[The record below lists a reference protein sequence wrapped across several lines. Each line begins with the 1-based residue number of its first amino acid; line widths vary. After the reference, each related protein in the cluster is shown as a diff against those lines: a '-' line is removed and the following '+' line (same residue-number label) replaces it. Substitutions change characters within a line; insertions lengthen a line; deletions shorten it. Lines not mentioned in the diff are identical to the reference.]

1 MNLTYDDENDWDIVN
16 GLADESFDSIV
27 MVDYDEDDE
36 NETSSDLSSNKASYK
51 DILLRSIPAV
61 KSLDI
66 IHHPPLT
73 SKTKWQPKFVT
84 ISVPF
89 IHADRIYDSQS
100 TTMITDAED
109 DDEDLEIATQT
120 SLKLSTAITK
130 KRAISMLPLKIQA
143 KKDQRII
150 QKLIQRG

>member
-36 NETSSDLSSNKASYK
+36 NLSDLSSNKASYK
-51 DILLRSIPAV
+51 DILLRPIPPV

-66 IHHPPLT
+66 IHDRPLT
-73 SKTKWQPKFVT
+73 RKTNWQPKFVT

-89 IHADRIYDSQS
+89 IRADRIYGSQS
-100 TTMITDAED
+100 PTMITDTED
-109 DDEDLEIATQT
+109 DDEDLEMDPQT
-120 SLKLSTAITK
+120 FLKLSTAITK
-130 KRAISMLPLKIQA
+130 KRTISMLPPKIQA
-143 KKDQRII
+143 KKDQRIM
-150 QKLIQRG
+150 QKLTQRG

>member
-1 MNLTYDDENDWDIVN
+1 MNLTYDDENDWDLVN

-51 DILLRSIPAV
+51 DILLRPNSTV

-89 IHADRIYDSQS
+89 IRADRIYGSQS
-100 TTMITDAED
+100 ASMITDIED
-109 DDEDLEIATQT
+109 DDEDLEMDPQT
-120 SLKLSTAITK
+120 FLKLSTAITK
-130 KRAISMLPLKIQA
+130 KRTISMLPPKIQA
-143 KKDQRII
+143 KKNQRIM

>member
-27 MVDYDEDDE
+27 MVDYDEDDDE
-36 NETSSDLSSNKASYK
+36 NSSDLSSNKASYK
-51 DILLRSIPAV
+51 DILLRPIHPL

-66 IHHPPLT
+66 IHHQPLP
-73 SKTKWQPKFVT
+73 SKTRWQPKFVT

-89 IHADRIYDSQS
+89 IRADRIYGSQS
-100 TTMITDAED
+100 ITMITGSED
-109 DDEDLEIATQT
+109 DDEDLEMDTQT
-120 SLKLSTAITK
+120 FLKLSTAITK
-130 KRAISMLPLKIQA
+130 KRTISMLPPKIQA
-143 KKDQRII
+143 KKDQRIM